1 MITLTIDQFDKWYRK
16 RLKEISKDF
25 IKHAEKSHESVKSVF
40 EDIEKIVDDL
50 KNSARND
57 SETIGIASRFA
68 IKVDG
73 MIKGF
78 NVTQDITYESTEAM
92 QEDIQYFIRELWDAG
107 SRWIRRMNKRH
118 KNSIKSLDSNMKDLV
133 KETKVLNKLLYKFGW
148 IKDLERVGDR
158 IQALSE
164 LLYSAEGFEEQIC
177 QVQFKIDTAK
187 NEHLTAMQAYN
198 EFTEKSNVAELLSLN
213 EKLKHIVTLLR
224 MKLNPL
230 KKQVKKF
237 MQCDNCVRI
246 SPFAQKALIKYFE
259 DPLTAIIAELDGTP
273 NLIEG
278 LEGLQKSLDTGK
290 LKLKNRLIR
299 RAFEEIKSIK
309 SGSMN
314 DLQQQAKELD
324 KKYQTFVG
332 SDIYKKSAILTERLN
347 EASKNLEYHKNDLLK
362 IGDDIERQIARI
374 EEFKTRLESEI
385 LESFEEKII
394 IKIDKFAFQKLI

>member
-1 MITLTIDQFDKWYRK
+1 MITLTIDQFDEWYCK
-16 RLKEISKDF
+16 RLKEVSKDF
-25 IKHAEKSHESVKSVF
+25 IKHAEKSHENVKNIF
-40 EDIEKIVDDL
+40 KDLEEIVDDL
-50 KNSARND
+50 KSSAKSD

-73 MIKGF
+73 IVKGF

-92 QEDIQYFIRELWDAG
+92 QENIQYFIHELWDAG
-107 SRWIRRMNKRH
+107 SRWIRRMNRRH
-118 KNSIKSLDSNMKDLV
+118 KNSIKLLDSNMKELV
-133 KETKVLNKLLYKFGW
+133 KETKVLNKLLYKFSW
-148 IKDLERVGDR
+148 IKDLERIGDR
-158 IQALSE
+158 IQVLSE
-164 LLYSAEGFEEQIC
+164 LLYSAEGFEDQIC

-213 EKLKHIVTLLR
+213 EKLKHIAALLR

-237 MQCDNCVRI
+237 MQCDNCVRV

-290 LKLKNRLIR
+290 LKLKNRLMR
-299 RAFEEIKSIK
+299 RASEEIKAIK
-309 SGSMN
+309 NGSMN

-324 KKYQTFVG
+324 EKRRTFAG
-332 SDIYKKSAILTERLN
+332 SDVYEKSAVLTKRLN
-347 EASKNLEYHKNDLLK
+347 EASKNLKYHTNDLLK
-362 IGDDIERQIARI
+362 VGDDIKRQIARI
-374 EEFKTRLESEI
+374 EEFKIRIESEI
-385 LESFEEKII
+385 LESFGEKIT
-394 IKIDKFAFQKLI
+394 IKIDKLIFQKLI